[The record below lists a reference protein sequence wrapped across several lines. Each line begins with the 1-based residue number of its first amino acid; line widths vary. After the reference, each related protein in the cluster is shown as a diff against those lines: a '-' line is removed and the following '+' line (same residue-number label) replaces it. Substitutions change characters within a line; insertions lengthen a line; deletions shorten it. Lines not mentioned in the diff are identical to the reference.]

1 MGQSAKSLPKQERE
15 AIDRDAP
22 VPLREAKPGAAVAA
36 EHFAAVAAELSDG
49 VAITRFGV
57 LVWANDRL
65 VALAGRRA
73 LQEFQGSG
81 FGDLFKDTGRGVPEA
96 SGSRFLECA
105 VRRTDGEPRTVICR
119 LAWND
124 PDAGVSAWVIEDVT
138 HVRMLEAE
146 LLRLSRK
153 LHRGSREN
161 ASLAEKLRRDR
172 AEREEI
178 LTVVSHELRTPVT
191 IISGY
196 DRLLLS
202 EEVGPLNDEQRRF
215 LSESAKACRRLDSF
229 IGDLLEASR
238 VRKDEAV
245 LEVSI
250 GSLREAI
257 KGVTSLMQ
265 PLLEERDLRIETE
278 IPPEAN
284 RAQFDQMRLEQS
296 LTNLIGNAI
305 KHSPAEGLIEI
316 ATRKPPPDD
325 DPDGRPMIEISV
337 SDEGPGVSVED
348 RERIFDAYVQIG
360 ESKRAGGLGL
370 GLAVCKRLVEA
381 HGGAIEVTDRSGG
394 GSRFIF
400 TLPADG
406 GFEVA

>member
-1 MGQSAKSLPKQERE
+1 MGQAAKLLPKHERE

-22 VPLREAKPGAAVAA
+22 VALREGEAGAVIAA

-49 VAITRFGV
+49 VAIARFGD

-65 VALAGRRA
+65 VALTGRST

-81 FGDLFKDTGRGVPEA
+81 FADLFKDTGRGVPEA
-96 SGSRFLECA
+96 SGPRFLECA

-153 LHRGSREN
+153 LHRGSREK
-161 ASLAEKLRRDR
+161 ASLEEKLRRDR
-172 AEREEI
+172 ADREEI

-191 IISGY
+191 IIGGY

-215 LSESAKACRRLDSF
+215 LTESTKACRRLDSF

-250 GSLREAI
+250 GSLREVI
-257 KGVTSLMQ
+257 KGVTSLMH

-278 IPPEAN
+278 IPPDAS
-284 RAQFDQMRLEQS
+284 RAQFDQMRLEQI

-305 KHSPAEGLIEI
+305 KHSPAESVIEI
-316 ATRKPPPDD
+316 ATRKSPSD
-325 DPDGRPMIEISV
+325 DPDARPMIEIAV
-337 SDEGPGVSVED
+337 SDEGPGVSAED

-360 ESKRAGGLGL
+360 ERKRAGGLGL

-381 HGGAIEVTDRSGG
+381 HGGTIEVAGRSGG
-394 GSRFIF
+394 GSRFTF

-406 GFEVA
+406 GMEVA

>member
-1 MGQSAKSLPKQERE
+1 MGQSAKSFPQLERE
-15 AIDRDAP
+15 AKGRVAP
-22 VPLREAKPGAAVAA
+22 ALVREAMLGAAVAA
-36 EHFAAVAAELSDG
+36 PHFAAITAELSDG
-49 VAITRFGV
+49 VAIVKSGTV
-57 LVWANDRL
+57 AWANDRL
-65 VALAGRRA
+65 IALAGRST
-73 LQEFQGSG
+73 LQDLQGG
-81 FGDLFKDTGRGVPEA
+81 TFGDLFKDMGRGLPEP
-96 SGSRFLECA
+96 SGPRFLECA
-105 VRRTDGEPRTVICR
+105 LRRTDGEARTVVCR

-124 PDAGVSAWVIEDVT
+124 LDAGICAWVVEDVT

-153 LHRGSREN
+153 LHQGSREV
-161 ASLAEKLRRDR
+161 ASLSEKIRRDR
-172 AEREEI
+172 ADREEI
-178 LTVVSHELRTPVT
+178 LAVVSHELRTPVT

-238 VRKDEAV
+238 VRDDGAV
-245 LEVSI
+245 LEVSV
-250 GSLREAI
+250 GSLREVI
-257 KGVTSLMQ
+257 EGVTSLMR

-284 RAQFDQMRLEQS
+284 RAQFDRMRLEQI

-305 KHSPAEGLIEI
+305 KHSPAESLIEI
-316 ATRKPPPDD
+316 TTRRLPSD
-325 DPDGRPMIEISV
+325 DPDERPLVEVAV
-337 SDEGPGVSVED
+337 SDEGPGVAVED
-348 RERIFDAYVQIG
+348 RERVFDAYVQIG

-370 GLAVCKRLVEA
+370 GLAVCKRLVDA
-381 HGGAIEVTDRSGG
+381 HGGTIAVTSRSGG
-394 GSRFIF
+394 GSRFAF

-406 GFEVA
+406 GTEVA